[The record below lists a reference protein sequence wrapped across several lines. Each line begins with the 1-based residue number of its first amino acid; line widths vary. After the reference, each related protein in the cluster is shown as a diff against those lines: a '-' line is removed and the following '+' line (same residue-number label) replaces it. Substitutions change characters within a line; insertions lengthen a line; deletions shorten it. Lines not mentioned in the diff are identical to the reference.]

1 MRIENGEWKIKEVN
15 GEAIPSGMEKQP
27 FIAFDVKK
35 KSIHGNAGCNRM
47 MGAFE
52 LDSVNAGK
60 IKLTQMGMTRMM
72 CPDMDVETKV
82 LGVLDKVNGYVETPE
97 GIALTD
103 ADGKTLMNLEKRQL
117 PEYSVND
124 LAGEWIISTVNGT
137 ELEKQENVPFL
148 AFNIEEKRVHGNASC
163 NVVNGGFMQ
172 EEGKENSLKFS
183 QMISTMMACPNM
195 DTERLVLEALN
206 KVASFTLDQDKSK
219 LSLLD
224 ENGTEVMSLTKNA
237 GETLSK

>member
-1 MRIENGEWKIKEVN
+1 MLFR
-15 GEAIPSGMEKQP
+15 S
-27 FIAFDVKK
+27 
-35 KSIHGNAGCNRM
+35 
-47 MGAFE
+47 
-52 LDSVNAGK
+52 
-60 IKLTQMGMTRMM
+60 
-72 CPDMDVETKV
+72 
-82 LGVLDKVNGYVETPE
+82 TPE

-224 ENGTEVMSLTKNA
+224 ENGTEVMSLTKNT
-237 GETLSK
+237 GEALSK

>member
-1 MRIENGEWKIKEVN
+1 MKKIFLGVAAVCA
-15 GEAIPSGMEKQP
+15 GALMMTT
-27 FIAFDVKK
+27 
-35 KSIHGNAGCNRM
+35 AGCSSSKNV
-47 MGAFE
+47 A
-52 LDSVNAGK
+52 K
-60 IKLTQMGMTRMM
+60 I
-72 CPDMDVETKV
+72 
-82 LGVLDKVNGYVETPE
+82 
-97 GIALTD
+97 
-103 ADGKTLMNLEKRQL
+103 
-117 PEYSVND
+117 D

>member
-1 MRIENGEWKIKEVN
+1 
-15 GEAIPSGMEKQP
+15 
-27 FIAFDVKK
+27 
-35 KSIHGNAGCNRM
+35 
-47 MGAFE
+47 
-52 LDSVNAGK
+52 
-60 IKLTQMGMTRMM
+60 
-72 CPDMDVETKV
+72 MDVETKV

-224 ENGTEVMSLTKNA
+224 ENGTEVMSLTKNT
-237 GETLSK
+237 GEALSK